1 MTLEILCNKFG
12 YALYRGLELR
22 STRDILKS
30 TDGKCNSCN
39 SPLSSRDF
47 ELDISPIVSY
57 DDSK

>member
-1 MTLEILCNKFG
+1 MTLEILCNKCG
-12 YALYRGLELR
+12 SALYRGLELR

-39 SPLSSRDF
+39 SLLSSRDF